1 MDARENPYA
10 PGAGTKPPALTGRDM
25 EIDAFETLLERLR
38 RGAADQSMIVRGLR
52 GVGKTVLLNT
62 FEDLAVERDW
72 LTVFKEC
79 EESTSLPALVARHCR
94 RLIQDLKPSA
104 KAKRLLASAMDRLST
119 FSVVDPDGFEIRFD
133 MRRGEAD
140 SDSLGDDFTD
150 LLVALG
156 TAAAERGR
164 GVVFLFDEV
173 QFLDA
178 DEFGPFV
185 VGLHRINQKALPL
198 TCVAAGLPSLPRL
211 VGEAKSYAERLFT
224 YPTIDRLGREA
235 ADEALARP
243 AWAREVAFSKSALAA
258 AYERTLGY
266 PYFIQEC
273 GKYTWNVANG
283 ARIDRGDVERG
294 WDLASHALDDGFFL
308 VRLER
313 ATMGERRFLRALAGL
328 DEAPYPIAELVRELG
343 KQSARQLSV
352 QRDSL
357 IKKGLL
363 YSPRHGTLDFTV
375 PLFAD
380 YLRRRYASTDAVS
393 EQP

>member
-10 PGAGTKPPALTGRDM
+10 PGAGTKPPALTGRDAQ
-25 EIDAFETLLERLR
+25 IDAFEVLLERLR

-62 FEDLAVERDW
+62 LEDLAVERDW

-94 RLIQDLKPSA
+94 RLIEDLQPGTKV
-104 KAKRLLASAMDRLST
+104 KRLLKTAIGRLST
-119 FSVVDPDGFEIRFD
+119 FTVVDPNGFEIRFD
-133 MRRGEAD
+133 VARGEAD
-140 SDSLGDDFTD
+140 SDSLSDDFTD

-156 TAAAERGR
+156 TAAAEHDR
-164 GVVFLFDEV
+164 GVVFLLDEV
-173 QFLDA
+173 QFLHPA
-178 DEFGPFV
+178 EFGPFV

-198 TCVAAGLPSLPRL
+198 TCVAAGLPSLPAL
-211 VGEAKSYAERLFT
+211 AGEAKSYAERLFT
-224 YPTIDRLGREA
+224 YPTIGRLEREA

-243 AWAREVAFSKSALAA
+243 AWARNVAFSKNALAT

-273 GKYTWNVANG
+273 GKYAWSVATG
-283 ARIDRGDVERG
+283 SRIGRSDVERG
-294 WDLASHALDDGFFL
+294 WELARHALDDGFFF

-313 ATMGERRFLRALAGL
+313 ATVAERRVLRALADL
-328 DEAPYPIAELVRELG
+328 EDPPYPVATLVKALG
-343 KQSARQLSV
+343 KSSPRQLSV

-375 PLFAD
+375 PLFGD
-380 YLRRRYASTDAVS
+380 YLRRRFPSADAVA
-393 EQP
+393 QLR

>member
-1 MDARENPYA
+1 VDARENPYA
-10 PGAGTKPPALTGRDM
+10 PGAGTKPPALTGRDAQ
-25 EIDAFETLLERLR
+25 IDAFEIALERLK
-38 RGAADQSMIVRGLR
+38 RGTPDQSMIVRGLR

-62 FEDLAVERDW
+62 LEDLAVERDW

-94 RLIQDLKPSA
+94 RLIEDLRPGAKVKRVLGSA
-104 KAKRLLASAMDRLST
+104 LGRLST
-119 FSVVDPDGFEIRFD
+119 FTVVDPHGFELRFD
-133 MRRGEAD
+133 IGRGAAQTD
-140 SDSLGDDFTD
+140 ALSDDFTD
-150 LLVALG
+150 LLVALAM
-156 TAAAERGR
+156 AAAERDR
-164 GVVFLFDEV
+164 GVLFLLDEV
-173 QFLDA
+173 QFLHPA
-178 DEFGPFV
+178 EFGPFV

-198 TCVAAGLPSLPRL
+198 TCVAAGLPNLPAL
-211 VGEAKSYAERLFT
+211 AGEAKSYAERLFT

-243 AWAREVAFSKSALAA
+243 AWARKVGFSKSALAA

-273 GKYTWNVANG
+273 GKYSWNVASG
-283 ARIDRGDVERG
+283 ARIDRGDVQRG
-294 WDLASHALDDGFFL
+294 WELARHALDDGFFL

-313 ATMGERRFLRALAGL
+313 ATGAERRVLRALSDLSGP
-328 DEAPYPIAELVRELG
+328 PYAIAELVSALG
-343 KQSARQLSV
+343 KRSPRQLSV

-375 PLFAD
+375 PLFGD
-380 YLRRRYASTDAVS
+380 YLRRRFASIEAAS
-393 EQP
+393 EAG